1 MRRSRVPVLEKR
13 SSGSNTKYNSSLR
26 GTTSRGPGK
35 TRNNFSVSMV
45 STRSGTESKTREDER
60 EKEVEPTIEIDLET
74 PDQSVDELEKKT
86 TESTPMPNAE
96 EPNPKPMEFSPID
109 DVEDAIGNTEET
121 VKEDSQVKK
130 TSFTERLAMMVGIK
144 TKENVTEE
152 PKAERA
158 RTFGTVSTKTTEA
171 NPREEQTKAEATA
184 EERPTA
190 DHEEATLELGDL
202 MAKLN
207 QIDKKLKHSE
217 EDREVIRKELRYNK
231 HEYLD
236 SYFNLAKATDERLK
250 EMTDKV
256 EATNK
261 EREGNIKKDL
271 QQLKNRYDD
280 VNSQI
285 GSLEKR
291 LDTMSKNQAESSGAI
306 QTKLDAILRNS
317 TSQERPAAD
326 RTQGTR
332 VDFVEPQR
340 GKRQSTPLPL
350 TRNTVSIAPTA
361 DKTITKSGNSNT
373 TSGPGDS
380 TASSNAGPDAMT
392 WASTWEMMNR
402 TLEAYATR
410 NTNSSDRRDGKSRKT
425 FKKPKE
431 FKDDS
436 DGCIDTWVEVMRLH
450 LEQDN
455 LNDERQACTA
465 ILSNLEGTALKCVV
479 AKKEEE
485 RDTAD
490 KIFEILL
497 NRFGSGMKGH
507 QAMMR
512 FEKRRQRD
520 DESID
525 RFLDD
530 LESLR
535 RRSDPEEST
544 NRRNFSIASKFI
556 DGVKSDDLRTM
567 LATYYT
573 LSKDSAPTP
582 EEMRQKSREYM
593 LMKPKKYSYTENRN
607 TQGGSQPQRSS
618 WYKPRDDMDKRRSC
632 ANCGSADHHVA
643 DCTTY
648 KQGMKSLGYAPDEED
663 MSQMEEHEY
672 YSGLI
677 IKIGARCF
685 FCSQEGHFRM
695 DCPLFWEAVKDQSHP
710 KHKLALAAVQNQR
723 NRQNEF
729 ESRNLGAPS
738 TELPTKTV
746 KAVTHVNGAIESA
759 AGNSLEINYEKAVTE
774 AIAKVKQD
782 LAAKEIEQRLKL
794 EIERQNFNE
803 ALTGSNQ
810 TPEAVPGS
818 TKTGN
823 CNTVKMVTGKPF
835 GISKIGARIMSII
848 TVGGHEVTRNLSEP
862 SDQTIMHIDVYADY
876 LSCISPQT
884 TSRALRALLMRGG
897 SKSVRVDSRYTEAY
911 GPHEVMLNIDG
922 INIYTKTMITCDE
935 DLIGQ
940 IYVGKEELKVRSIGH
955 CAMLEEDAM
964 HIGTEADVTGH
975 VLDISGKKTQL
986 RGLLDTGAVL
996 SVIPI
1001 ETWERMG
1008 FDKGDLIDSRIRLSA
1023 ANKGALRVLG
1033 RTIIALN
1040 LGERN
1045 LWMSFIVVEN
1055 LDESDQFILGRDF
1068 IRNFDVTIDLNN
1080 AMFRIRNPDRRYA
1093 IKPVNLI
1100 MANENKAQV
1109 FLSRR
1114 VRL

>member
-1 MRRSRVPVLEKR
+1 MLEKR

-35 TRNNFSVSMV
+35 TKNNFSVSMV
-45 STRSGTESKTREDER
+45 STRSGTESKTREDAR
-60 EKEVEPTIEIDLET
+60 EKQVEPTIEIDLET

-96 EPNPKPMEFSPID
+96 EPNPKPIEFSPKD
-109 DVEDAIGNTEET
+109 NVEDAIGNTEET

-144 TKENVTEE
+144 TKENMTEE

-171 NPREEQTKAEATA
+171 NPREEQNKAEATA
-184 EERPTA
+184 EDRPTA
-190 DHEEATLELGDL
+190 DHEEATIELGDL

-250 EMTDKV
+250 EMSDKV
-256 EATNK
+256 EATNE
-261 EREGNIKKDL
+261 ERDKNIKKYM

-280 VNSQI
+280 VNSQL

-291 LDTMSKNQAESSGAI
+291 MDTMSKNQAESSCAI
-306 QTKLDAILRNS
+306 QTKLDANLRNS

-350 TRNTVSIAPTA
+350 TRDTVSIAPTA
-361 DKTITKSGNSNT
+361 AKTIMKNGTSST
-373 TSGPGDS
+373 TTGPGDS
-380 TASSNAGPDAMT
+380 TANSNAGPDAMT

-402 TLEAYATR
+402 TLEAFATR
-410 NTNSSDRRDGKSRKT
+410 NTDSSDRRDGKSRKT

-530 LESLR
+530 LETLR

-593 LMKPKKYSYTENRN
+593 LMKPKKYSYSENRN
-607 TQGGSQPQRSS
+607 TQGEAN
-618 WYKPRDDMDKRRSC
+618 PRGHHGTNLEMIWT
-632 ANCGSADHHVA
+632 SADHA
-643 DCTTY
+643 RTAGQRTTT
-648 KQGMKSLGYAPDEED
+648 
-663 MSQMEEHEY
+663 
-672 YSGLI
+672 
-677 IKIGARCF
+677 
-685 FCSQEGHFRM
+685 
-695 DCPLFWEAVKDQSHP
+695 W
-710 KHKLALAAVQNQR
+710 
-723 NRQNEF
+723 
-729 ESRNLGAPS
+729 
-738 TELPTKTV
+738 
-746 KAVTHVNGAIESA
+746 
-759 AGNSLEINYEKAVTE
+759 
-774 AIAKVKQD
+774 
-782 LAAKEIEQRLKL
+782 
-794 EIERQNFNE
+794 
-803 ALTGSNQ
+803 LTAQ
-810 TPEAVPGS
+810 HT
-818 TKTGN
+818 
-823 CNTVKMVTGKPF
+823 
-835 GISKIGARIMSII
+835 
-848 TVGGHEVTRNLSEP
+848 
-862 SDQTIMHIDVYADY
+862 
-876 LSCISPQT
+876 
-884 TSRALRALLMRGG
+884 
-897 SKSVRVDSRYTEAY
+897 
-911 GPHEVMLNIDG
+911 
-922 INIYTKTMITCDE
+922 
-935 DLIGQ
+935 
-940 IYVGKEELKVRSIGH
+940 
-955 CAMLEEDAM
+955 
-964 HIGTEADVTGH
+964 
-975 VLDISGKKTQL
+975 
-986 RGLLDTGAVL
+986 
-996 SVIPI
+996 
-1001 ETWERMG
+1001 
-1008 FDKGDLIDSRIRLSA
+1008 
-1023 ANKGALRVLG
+1023 
-1033 RTIIALN
+1033 
-1040 LGERN
+1040 
-1045 LWMSFIVVEN
+1045 
-1055 LDESDQFILGRDF
+1055 
-1068 IRNFDVTIDLNN
+1068 
-1080 AMFRIRNPDRRYA
+1080 
-1093 IKPVNLI
+1093 
-1100 MANENKAQV
+1100 NKA
-1109 FLSRR
+1109 
-1114 VRL
+1114 

>member
-1 MRRSRVPVLEKR
+1 M
-13 SSGSNTKYNSSLR
+13 
-26 GTTSRGPGK
+26 
-35 TRNNFSVSMV
+35 
-45 STRSGTESKTREDER
+45 
-60 EKEVEPTIEIDLET
+60 EPTIEIDLET
-74 PDQSVDELEKKT
+74 PDQSVDEVEKKT
-86 TESTPMPNAE
+86 TESTPMPHME
-96 EPNPKPMEFSPID
+96 DQNPKTVEFSPID
-109 DVEDAIGNTEET
+109 ALEDTTGNTRET
-121 VKEDSQVKK
+121 VKDDSQVKK
-130 TSFTERLAMMVGIK
+130 TSFTEKLAMMVGMKSKDNTAEESK
-144 TKENVTEE
+144 T
-152 PKAERA
+152 ERT
-158 RTFGTVSTKTTEA
+158 RTFGTVSTKATEA
-171 NPREEQTKAEATA
+171 DLKEEQARKEATA
-184 EERPTA
+184 ENKTTA
-190 DHEEATLELGDL
+190 DHETATLELGDL
-202 MAKLN
+202 MTKLN
-207 QIDKKLKHSE
+207 QIDKKLKYSE
-217 EDREVIRKELRYNK
+217 EDRDLTRKELKYNK

-236 SYFNLAKATDERLK
+236 SYFNLAKATDERLQQ
-250 EMTDKV
+250 MSDKV
-256 EATNK
+256 DATNE
-261 EREGNIKKDL
+261 ERDKNIKKDM
-271 QQLKNRYDD
+271 QQLKNRFDD
-280 VNSQI
+280 VNSQL

-291 LDTMSKNQAESSGAI
+291 IDTMNRNQAESSCAI
-306 QTKLDAILRNS
+306 QAKLDAILRNS

-340 GKRQSTPLPL
+340 NKRQSTPLPL
-350 TRNTVSIAPTA
+350 TRDAVSTAPTA
-361 DKTITKSGNSNT
+361 AKTIMKNGTSNT
-373 TSGPGDS
+373 MSGPGDS
-380 TASSNAGPDAMT
+380 TANSNAGPDAMT

-402 TLEAYATR
+402 TLEAFATR
-410 NTNSSDRRDGKSRKT
+410 NTDSSDRREGKSRKT

-455 LNDERQACTA
+455 LNDEREACIA
-465 ILSNLEGTALKCVV
+465 ILSNLEGTVLKCVV

-556 DGVKSDDLRTM
+556 DWVKSDDLRTM

-593 LMKPKKYSYTENRN
+593 LMKPMKYSYSENRN

-663 MSQMEEHEY
+663 MSQIEEHEY

-685 FCSQEGHFRM
+685 FCNQEGHFRM

-710 KHKLALAAVQNQR
+710 KHKLAIAAVQNQR

-746 KAVTHVNGAIESA
+746 KAVTHVNGAIEFA
-759 AGNSLEINYEKAVTE
+759 AGNSLEINYEKAATE
-774 AIAKVKQD
+774 AITKVKQD

-803 ALTGSNQ
+803 ALAGSKP

-848 TVGGHEVTRNLSEP
+848 TVGGHEETRNEVTR
-862 SDQTIMHIDVYADY
+862 
-876 LSCISPQT
+876 
-884 TSRALRALLMRGG
+884 
-897 SKSVRVDSRYTEAY
+897 
-911 GPHEVMLNIDG
+911 
-922 INIYTKTMITCDE
+922 
-935 DLIGQ
+935 
-940 IYVGKEELKVRSIGH
+940 KEESNTFEPVQDDS
-955 CAMLEEDAM
+955 
-964 HIGTEADVTGH
+964 
-975 VLDISGKKTQL
+975 SGERLTRPPRDRILSGESDSKQPMD
-986 RGLLDTGAVL
+986 RVL
-996 SVIPI
+996 SG
-1001 ETWERMG
+1001 E
-1008 FDKGDLIDSRIRLSA
+1008 SRNISH
-1023 ANKGALRVLG
+1023 
-1033 RTIIALN
+1033 N
-1040 LGERN
+1040 LEYDVGE
-1045 LWMSFIVVEN
+1045 
-1055 LDESDQFILGRDF
+1055 
-1068 IRNFDVTIDLNN
+1068 
-1080 AMFRIRNPDRRYA
+1080 
-1093 IKPVNLI
+1093 
-1100 MANENKAQV
+1100 
-1109 FLSRR
+1109 
-1114 VRL
+1114 